1 MIVAK
6 RGDLR
11 LQRDCGL
18 GGCRPRRR
26 RPRRAAADGRGGS
39 GHISPPREPGGEGEQ
54 DPRCSRRGRRWRSG
68 GWGRRRQA
76 MRMSR
81 RVRPATVSTTAGGA
95 GRPTATC
102 RTSAC
107 RPAPG
112 AAHQRAAWTRRRSGS
127 APTARTPAATPRNR
141 TQRHT
146 PGTGAVNTRNAVT
159 TATVLPLSARPLLNG
174 GKG

>member
-26 RPRRAAADGRGGS
+26 RVRGAAADRRVGS
-39 GHISPPREPGGEGEQ
+39 GHVSPPREPGGEGEQ

-95 GRPTATC
+95 GRPMATC

-112 AAHQRAAWTRRRSGS
+112 AADQRAAWTRRRSGS
-127 APTARTPAATPRNR
+127 APTARTQAATPRNR

-146 PGTGAVNTRNAVT
+146 PGTGAVNTRNAVK